1 MLKNYIKIAIR
12 NIRRNKI
19 YSMISVFGLAIGIT
33 GASLLYLYV
42 NDELSYDRFHEKSDY
57 IYRIVEISDNADQ
70 GIRYFGQTAP
80 VLGATLEDTYPEI
93 QEMVRVYRPVG
104 HIDMLWKGERI
115 HERNYLLADPG
126 FFRMFDFKFLMGDEE
141 NALAEPNSVIIT
153 KRIADQLFG
162 DENPIGKDLPLNNIT
177 PVTVTGVVKNVPDN
191 SHLQFDYVISRENT
205 AINWDQYLNDWSE
218 YGAYTY
224 LLLDPSTNVQQ
235 FKDKLD
241 TFIQNKQ
248 EENSDARN
256 FYLQSLSDIYFNSA
270 DIEFGI
276 EQSHGN
282 LFYITIFSA
291 IGVFL
296 LLIAGINYM
305 NLATALSARRG
316 REIGIRKAAGAEK
329 KQLVLQFLSESVVI
343 ALLACLISYFLIEL
357 SLPFFNELT
366 GKEFLLNGDT
376 AGTILALLLAIG
388 LSLGILS
395 GSYPAFYLALI
406 RPIRVLKSKTELKG
420 GNLVLRKVLVV
431 TQFALS
437 VVLII
442 GTLGIYKQMNYIQSA
457 DLGYDSEH
465 MLVVDINHG
474 NVRSRFKAMKQEL
487 ERIPGVVLAATSSRV
502 PGEQRSIEQVYS
514 RSIESSSQDSVQAY
528 FMSFDEDMVNQ
539 YDLEFVEGSNFTGN
553 KGVDSLTVLINEAAA
568 EALNMD
574 EPVGNYLDLSGA
586 NDPIKIAGVLKDFH
600 FQSMHHEIA
609 PLIIGYWANPI
620 RVIDYFSIKLAGNN
634 MQATI
639 ESIKE
644 VHEQFDPETAME
656 YRFLDQQIDQ
666 KYRAEIRAGQMFGIG
681 GGVTIFIACMGLFG
695 LAMLTTETRIR
706 EIGIRKV
713 LGATVSDILRLLTK
727 DFVKLVFIAFLI
739 AIPVGWAVMN
749 SWLNNFAY
757 RTELGF
763 GVFVAA
769 GVTALLLSVLTISWQ
784 AVRAAFTNPVESL
797 RSE

>member
-1 MLKNYIKIAIR
+1 MIKNYIKIAIR
-12 NIRRNKI
+12 NIRRNKV
-19 YSMISVFGLAIGIT
+19 YSTISVFGLAIGIT
-33 GASLLYLYV
+33 GATLLYLYV
-42 NDELSYDRFHEKSDY
+42 NDELSYDRFHEKSDR
-57 IYRIVEISDNADQ
+57 IYRIIEISENADQ
-70 GIRYFGQTAP
+70 GTRYFGQTAP
-80 VLGATLEDTYPEI
+80 VLGATLEETYPEI
-93 QEMVRVYRPVG
+93 QDMVRVYRPVG
-104 HIDMLWKGERI
+104 HIDMLWRGERI

-126 FFRMFDFKFLMGDEE
+126 FFQVFDFEFLMGDEE
-141 NALAEPNSVIIT
+141 NPLAEPNSVIISE
-153 KRIADQLFG
+153 RIADRLFG
-162 DENPIGKDLPLNNIT
+162 DENPIGQDLPLNNIT

-205 AINWDQYLNDWSE
+205 AIDWDQYLNDWSE

-235 FKDKLD
+235 FEDKLD
-241 TFIQNKQ
+241 TFIQNQQK
-248 EENSDARN
+248 ENPDARN
-256 FYLQSLSDIYFNSA
+256 FYLQPLADIYFNSA
-270 DIEFGI
+270 DIEFGV
-276 EQSHGN
+276 EHSHGN
-282 LFYITIFSA
+282 IFYITIFSA

-316 REIGIRKAAGAEK
+316 REIGIRKAAGAERR
-329 KQLVLQFLSESVVI
+329 QLVIQFLSESVVI
-343 ALLACLISYFLIEL
+343 ALLACFISYFFIEL

-366 GKEFLLNGDT
+366 GKEFLLNGET
-376 AGTILALLLAIG
+376 TWTILGLLLGIG
-388 LSLGILS
+388 LALGVLS

-406 RPIRVLKSKTELKG
+406 RPIRVLKSKAESKG
-420 GNLVLRKVLVV
+420 GNLALRKVLVV

-442 GTLGIYKQMNYIQSA
+442 GTLAIYKQMNYIQSA
-457 DLGYDSEH
+457 DLGYDSEQ

-474 NVRSRFKAMKQEL
+474 NVRSRFEAMKQEL
-487 ERIPGVVLAATSSRV
+487 ETIPGVVSAATSSRV
-502 PGEQRSIEQVYS
+502 PGEQRTIEQVYT
-514 RSIESSSQDSVQAY
+514 RSLESNSQDSVQAY

-539 YDLEFVEGSNFTGN
+539 YDLKLVAGSNFTGN

-574 EPVGNYLDLSGA
+574 EPAGKFLDLSGA
-586 NDPIKIAGVLKDFH
+586 NDPIKIAGVLEDFH

-609 PLIIGYWANPI
+609 PLIVGYWANPI
-620 RVIDYFSIKLAGNN
+620 RVIDYFSIKLGGNDL
-634 MQATI
+634 QATI
-639 ESIKE
+639 ERIKN

-656 YRFLDQQIDQ
+656 YRFLDQQINQ
-666 KYRAEIRAGQMFGIG
+666 KYQAEIRAGHLFGIG

-695 LAMLTTETRIR
+695 LAMLTTENRIR

-713 LGATVSDILRLLTK
+713 LGATVADILKLLTT
-727 DFVKLVFIAFLI
+727 DFVKLVLIAFVI
-739 AIPVGWAVMN
+739 AIPAGWVVMS

-757 RTELGF
+757 RTELGI

-769 GVTALLLSVLTISWQ
+769 GILALSLSVVTISWQ